1 MSGKEELHRL
11 VERLP
16 ADRVESARKALAD
29 LCAEPGVGSKQP
41 FSEEAVRPIEEIL
54 KELAAEIPP
63 EEWDRLPADLT
74 DNLDHYLYGTP
85 KR

>member
-1 MSGKEELHRL
+1 MSGKEELHQL
-11 VERLP
+11 VDRLP
-16 ADRVESARKALAD
+16 AERVESARKALVD
-29 LCAEPGVGSKQP
+29 LCAEPPSGSIRP
-41 FSEEAVRPIEEIL
+41 PLERPIEEIL
-54 KELAAEIPP
+54 RQLAAEVPR